1 MEQTFTVEQI
11 TPDFAIDVLSTK
23 NKNNRGIKPA
33 SLKRLITAI
42 DNDEWIVTNQGIAF
56 DTEGNLLDGQHRL
69 QAIVK
74 TGRTLPIM
82 VARNMNPKIFHC
94 VDKGVA
100 RTAADSLFIEGCSQP
115 SRLAA
120 GIKVYLLY
128 KRFPKGSWAS
138 AVMPTHLEIFN
149 EYNNNKDLWDHI
161 VLKINMYH
169 KKFHFF
175 TISVAIAMY
184 KLMVDKNYS
193 EDVCEKFW
201 TQISE
206 GANLEIDSPILS
218 FRSQMMSKGFRQRGS
233 SSQRHLLNSFI
244 RLFNF
249 WTDGVTKT
257 RFVAPPTDVSYVL
270 QINPPATTEAEGATI

>member
-1 MEQTFTVEQI
+1 MNYETFQPSFNVEEI
-11 TPDFAIDVLSTK
+11 TPEYAQEILDQ
-23 NKNNRGIKPA
+23 KNNNNRTIKQTN
-33 SLKRLITAI
+33 LNRLVKAI
-42 DNDEWIVTNQGIAF
+42 DNDEWQVTNQGIAF
-56 DTEGNLLDGQHRL
+56 DSEGNLLDGQHRL
-69 QAIVK
+69 LAIVK
-74 TGRTLPIM
+74 TGQALKIM

-100 RTAADSLFIEGCSQP
+100 RTAADSLFIEGCKQP

-128 KRFPKGSWAS
+128 KRFPKGTWAS

-149 EYNNNKDLWDHI
+149 EYNNNKDLWDYI

-249 WTDGVTKT
+249 RT
-257 RFVAPPTDVSYVL
+257 
-270 QINPPATTEAEGATI
+270 